1 MKQRMSECI
10 ERLRE
15 LYEPGQEF
23 TAKTAIRLLV
33 SQPKTAFFTG
43 KYTPSTRELGSALK
57 EANDF
62 IKSPGRKLFDDATV
76 WMRIV
81 CNEEE

>member
-1 MKQRMSECI
+1 MKKRMSECI

-15 LYEPGQEF
+15 LYEPGHEF

-43 KYTPSTRELGSALK
+43 KYTPSTRELGLALK
-57 EANDF
+57 EADDF
-62 IKSPGRKLFDDATV
+62 IKSPGRKLFEGAIV
-76 WMRIV
+76 WMRIER
-81 CNEEE
+81 NEEE